1 MTVWEVFK
9 KQVPC
14 SLTPNGEWIA
24 QNTHACTYA
33 VWRHMHVAY
42 AGYFIVCIVCWSTT
56 RSLSWQA
63 PYTQSTQNATDGC
76 YPLLNSPHY
85 QKIPRVLNNMATAYW
100 IIKISLPCAARE
112 QRALSLLL
120 HRMPKSVHRICIGV
134 VLYLNFGLG
143 PGSFPVIGQVRKQL
157 LRLRHVSL
165 AMLVP
170 LKSQP
175 PLLCTLPTNTTG
187 KSKSRSL

>member
-120 HRMPKSVHRICIGV
+120 HRMPKSVHHIYWSRA
-134 VLYLNFGLG
+134 
-143 PGSFPVIGQVRKQL
+143 
-157 LRLRHVSL
+157 VSQFWSR
-165 AMLVP
+165 P
-170 LKSQP
+170 WIISSYWSSQK
-175 PLLCTLPTNTTG
+175 TAAAFASRFTG
-187 KSKSRSL
+187 NACAIKIPAASIVYIANKYYREI